1 MPIQPKRAVSTAAK
15 SNNLAVAPLMWVH
28 HSSGS
33 CSAQPCRGD
42 WMASSAGGE
51 VAEAI
56 TVPVSASSKHALMLE
71 LPMSYPKKSISIKP
85 LNLYLIRNLGKFK
98 LLAYDLLTSTHRMLI
113 PLTYSCF
120 L

>member
-1 MPIQPKRAVSTAAK
+1 LLLHVSF
-15 SNNLAVAPLMWVH
+15 PLRFLLPLPTRR
-28 HSSGS
+28 SSDLSGS